1 MFYTS
6 PKIHKEG
13 NFQRPVVNS
22 ISSHTSNLTTFVE
35 HYLQPHI
42 KNLLWCVKDT
52 PHFIKKV
59 RDIQEDTRDT
69 IYKDI
74 ISKYQ
79 YS

>member
-13 NFQRPVVNS
+13 NFYRPVVNS
-22 ISSHTSNLTTFVE
+22 INSHTSNLTKLVE
-35 HYLQPHI
+35 HYLQTHI
-42 KNLLWCVKDT
+42 KNLSWCVKDT
-52 PHFIKKV
+52 PDFIKKV

-69 IYKDI
+69 IHKDT